1 MAFYNLQCMVCTK
14 TIHRE
19 AEKNVNSWFI
29 KQNSTKQTPSF
40 VDEMSAEHGE
50 NQPKESLPKI
60 YYRLNVENGEVV
72 GLDEWQKMGRL
83 KNLRTTTWPMKIKLP
98 QSVLW

>member
-1 MAFYNLQCMVCTK
+1 
-14 TIHRE
+14 
-19 AEKNVNSWFI
+19 
-29 KQNSTKQTPSF
+29 
-40 VDEMSAEHGE
+40 MSAEHGE

-83 KNLRTTTWPMKIKLP
+83 KKLADDYMAHEDLLQPIDQFEKLTNSLRRKHPVGQFFPNWSIPHTID
-98 QSVLW
+98 QFECF